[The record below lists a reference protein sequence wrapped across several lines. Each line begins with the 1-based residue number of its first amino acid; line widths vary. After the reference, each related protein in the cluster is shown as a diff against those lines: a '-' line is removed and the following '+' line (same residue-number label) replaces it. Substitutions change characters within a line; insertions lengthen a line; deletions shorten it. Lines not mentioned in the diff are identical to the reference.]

1 LFIIWQI
8 NNKLLFKALVRYT
21 LHVLFIKNNNTLM
34 KFKIVFFAFISLFL
48 TTISAQTE
56 ETSSHDLNWTGIEKW
71 MADSMSVNVIS
82 FAGAKYPAENRL
94 PHFNKRI
101 SCDKAYSYK
110 AELKNPVYLPLT
122 NEENALISGTYL
134 PSTAEVLIDILN
146 ERRSSFLDVTILPF
160 ANQSGK
166 IVKLKSF
173 DLVIRKSSL
182 PQKAASS
189 VSRRT
194 YAGASVLAQG
204 KFVKLKISET
214 GIYKLTYEDL
224 NSMGITPGDVRVF
237 GYGGGVLD
245 QSFLATKIDDLPEI
259 AIWMEKGSDG
269 VFNAGDYVLFYGQG
283 VTKWSYDKSKSMF
296 THIINSYSK
305 YGYYF
310 VSSDAGTG
318 KKIEEKNTSV
328 PTSSTINT
336 IEEFVDYQVHEKE
349 RRNLTSSGKE
359 FYGETFNEVTSYNLT
374 FNFPNPVSS
383 NTTITRL
390 DVASASSA
398 ISNFI
403 LTLNGGQSKSLS
415 VAKKTEGEQY
425 EQAKAANG
433 IFTFTPQNGTF
444 TFNLTYMKPTTS
456 SVGYLN
462 YLEVNVRRQLKM
474 NGSVMQFQNVDYLGT
489 GSYNQYQLSDANSNV
504 QIWDITD
511 QQNVCRKATTTN
523 NGKMTFVDPANEVK
537 NYIAIDPTA
546 KSSFSTPEVVG
557 VVPNQNIHGIAQA
570 DMVIIT
576 HPNFLSQSQTLAQA
590 HREKDNLTVEIVTTD
605 QVYNE
610 FSSGTPD
617 ATAYRWLMKMLYD
630 RAMTANNTNDL
641 PKYLLLFGK
650 GSFDNRKI
658 TSNAGENFVLTYEAE
673 NSLSTTLS
681 YVTDDYFALMD
692 DNEGAQVPS
701 NLMDLSVGRFTV
713 STQQQATD
721 VVNKTIDYMNNQGK
735 GNWKNQVCFVA
746 DDGDG
751 ALHMRQADS
760 IAVSIARNFPAYQ
773 VNKIYLDAFLQEIT
787 ASGESYPL
795 AKSRL
800 MNLIRSGLFLLNYTG
815 HAGPAGWSNESI
827 LTAADVKSLSN
838 KNLPLWVAATCDFV
852 QFDVQSQS
860 AGEQVVFNP
869 IGGGIGILAAARPV
883 YASQNFTLDK
893 LFCENIFK
901 RKNGEHMRI
910 GDVIAY
916 TKNNIGTEINK
927 LSYVYVGD
935 PAIKLNYPTKYNV
948 LTSKINESTTLGN
961 DTLRA
966 LSVANIQGYIADDNG
981 NKIETFNGS
990 VHAVIYDKVQRFT
1003 TMNNDNEGT
1012 QTYSDRPNILFS
1024 GNAEVKN
1031 GIFSLSFMLP
1041 KDIKY
1046 NYGGGR
1052 INYYAQDD
1060 VNNNEAQGCFENFVI
1075 GGTDINNIA
1084 ETDGPAVELYLNS
1097 ENFVSG
1103 NKVNE
1108 TPLFMANISDINGI
1122 NTVGSGI
1129 GHDVMLTLDK
1139 DPLQSFVLNDY
1150 YRATENSYSTGEVK
1164 YKLPEMKNGKHTL
1177 TFRVWDLLNNSTTST
1192 INFEVVKGLTPTIFN
1207 VYNYPNPVKAETSI
1221 VVEHDRPE
1229 TILNTTVE
1237 IFDMSGRKVW
1247 SFSQSSAD
1255 NISWD
1260 LVSNDGKKVKTGV
1273 YLYRVNVK
1281 TANSDIFSKT
1291 NKMLIVEQ

>member
-1 LFIIWQI
+1 
-8 NNKLLFKALVRYT
+8 
-21 LHVLFIKNNNTLM
+21 M
-34 KFKIVFFAFISLFL
+34 KFKIILFAFISFCLS
-48 TTISAQTE
+48 TISAQTE
-56 ETSSHDLNWTGIEKW
+56 EISSHELNWTGIEKW
-71 MADSMSVNVIS
+71 VADSMSVNVIS
-82 FAGAKYPAENRL
+82 FTGAKYPAENRL
-94 PHFNKRI
+94 SYFNKRI
-101 SCDKAYSYK
+101 SCDKAYSYQV
-110 AELKNPVYLPLT
+110 ELKNPVYIPLT
-122 NEENALISGTYL
+122 SEENALISGTNLPTRTEVSTDVLTQKSSNYL
-134 PSTAEVLIDILN
+134 DIN
-146 ERRSSFLDVTILPF
+146 ILPF
-160 ANQSGK
+160 VNQSGV

-173 DLVIRKSSL
+173 ELVIRKLSN
-182 PQKAASS
+182 PQKAISAIS
-189 VSRRT
+189 RT
-194 YAGASVLAQG
+194 YATSSVLAQG
-204 KFVKLKISET
+204 KFIKLKISET

-224 NSMGITPGDVRVF
+224 SSMGIDPKNVRVF
-237 GYGGGVLD
+237 GYGGGLLE
-245 QSFLATKIDDLPEI
+245 QNFLLNKADDLPEI

-269 VFNAGDYVLFYGQG
+269 VFNAGDYILFYGQG

-296 THIINSYSK
+296 THTINSYSK

-310 VSSDAGTG
+310 VTADAGIG
-318 KKIEEKNTSV
+318 KKIEEKTITLPAS
-328 PTSSTINT
+328 PTINT

-349 RRNLTSSGKE
+349 SRNLTQSGKE
-359 FYGETFNEVTSYNLT
+359 FYGEIFNETTSYN
-374 FNFPNPVSS
+374 FPFSFPNPVLS
-383 NTTITRL
+383 NTTTARL
-390 DVASASSA
+390 DVAAAASAL
-398 ISNFI
+398 SNFD
-403 LTLNGGQSKSLS
+403 LSLDGGQTKSI
-415 VAKKTEGEQY
+415 VVGKKTDGDNY

-433 IFTFTPQNGTF
+433 IFTFTPQDGNF
-444 TFNLTYMKPTTS
+444 TFSITYAKSTAT

-474 NGSVMQFQNVDYLGT
+474 VGAEMQFQNIDYLGT
-489 GSYNQYQLSDANSNV
+489 GSYNQYQLSNATSNV

-511 QQNVCRKATTTN
+511 QQNVSKISTTTN
-523 NGKMTFVDPANEVK
+523 NGKMTFVDSANDVK

-546 KSSFSTPEVVG
+546 KNSFQTPEIVG
-557 VVPNQNIHGIAQA
+557 VVPNQNLHGITQA

-576 HPNFLSQSQTLAQA
+576 HPNFLSQSQTLAQS
-590 HREKDNLTVEIVTTD
+590 HREKDNLTVEVVTTD

-617 ATAYRWLMKMLYD
+617 ATAYRWVMKMLYD
-630 RAMTANNTNDL
+630 RAIAANNTSDM

-658 TSNAGENFVLTYEAE
+658 LPNSGDNLVLTYEAE
-673 NSLSTTLS
+673 NSLTTTLS
-681 YVTDDYFALMD
+681 YVTDDYFALLD
-692 DNEGAQVPS
+692 DNEGTQVPS
-701 NLMDLSVGRFTV
+701 NLMDIGVGRFTV

-721 VVNKTIDYMNNQGK
+721 VVNKTIDYMNNQHK

-751 ALHMRQADS
+751 ALHMKQADS

-773 VNKIYLDAFLQEIT
+773 INKIYLDAFTQEIT

-800 MNLIRSGLFLLNYTG
+800 LNLIRSGLFVLNYTG
-815 HAGPAGWSNESI
+815 HAGPTGWSNESI

-838 KNLPLWVAATCDFV
+838 KNLPIWVAATCDFV
-852 QFDVQSQS
+852 QFDVQTQS
-860 AGEQVVFNP
+860 AGEQVVFNQV
-869 IGGGIGILAAARPV
+869 GGGIGILAAARPV

-893 LFCENIFK
+893 LFCENLFK
-901 RKNGEHMRI
+901 IKNGEHMRV

-935 PAIKLNYPTKYNV
+935 PAIRLNYPTKYNV
-948 LTSKINESTTLGN
+948 ITNKINESTTFGN

-966 LSVANIQGYIADDNG
+966 LSVANVQGYIADENG
-981 NKIETFNGS
+981 NKIETFNGT
-990 VHAVIYDKVQRFT
+990 VHVVIYDKVQRFT
-1003 TMNNDNEGT
+1003 TMDNEKDGT
-1012 QTYSDRPNILFS
+1012 LTYSDRPNMLFS

-1031 GIFSLSFMLP
+1031 GVFNMSFMLP

-1060 VNNNEAQGCFENFVI
+1060 VNDDEAQGFFENFVI
-1075 GGTDINNIA
+1075 GGTDVNNTS
-1084 ETDGPAVELYLNS
+1084 ETNGPTVDLFLNS

-1108 TPLFMANISDINGI
+1108 TPLFLANISDINGI

-1129 GHDVMLTLDK
+1129 GHDVMLTIDQ

-1150 YRATENSYSTGEVK
+1150 FLAKENSYTDGAVK

-1192 INFEVVKGLTPTIFN
+1192 LNFEVVKGLTPTIFN
-1207 VYNYPNPVKAETSI
+1207 VYNYPNPVKNHTNI

-1229 TILNTTVE
+1229 TVLGTTVE
-1237 IFDMSGRKVW
+1237 VFDLSGRKVW

-1260 LVSNDGKKVKTGV
+1260 LVTNDGKKIKTGV
-1273 YLYRVNVK
+1273 YFYRVNIK